1 MATSIL
7 FPRNDNNVYAR
18 AITDPNTGLPVNDGT
33 CTWSLNTLPRL
44 PDGTAD
50 PLNVVIDSG
59 AGVFVAGSAGDY
71 RVDMPN
77 TMAIMFG
84 ASYWL
89 IVRVDSAEGNYETER
104 EVLANRRTGQ
114 SANT

>member
-33 CTWSLNTLPRL
+33 CTWSLNTKARL

-50 PLNVVIDSG
+50 PDNTIIASG
-59 AGVFVAGSAGDY
+59 SGTYVTGSDGDY
-71 RVDMPN
+71 RVDMPD
-77 TMAIMFG
+77 TMAIRFG
-84 ASYWL
+84 TSYWL
-89 IVRVDSAEGNYETER
+89 IVRVDSAEGTFEVER